1 MITPE
6 AAMSTKPESHETGAP
21 KVRRTWEA
29 PTLSALPL
37 QGGTRDPANAPVP
50 CPEPP
55 IPAEAKP
62 GLSIEWSFPL
72 AYREK

>member
-1 MITPE
+1 
-6 AAMSTKPESHETGAP
+6 MSTRARTHETGGP

-29 PTLSALPL
+29 PAVSELPL
-37 QGGTRDPANAPVP
+37 EGGTRDPANAPVP
-50 CPEPP
+50 CPQPP